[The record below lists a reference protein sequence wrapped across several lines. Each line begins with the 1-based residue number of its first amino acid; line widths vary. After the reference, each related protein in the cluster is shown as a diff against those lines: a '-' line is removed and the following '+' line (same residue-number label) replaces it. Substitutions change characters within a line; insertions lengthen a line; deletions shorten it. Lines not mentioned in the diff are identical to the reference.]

1 MIALES
7 GCWRLVGGVLG
18 GGILGEAC
26 SQSQTCPAH
35 SSVLRP
41 FPLPAGALVICTC
54 WGCTR
59 VSSLGCK
66 ELKGLDCAMVGGPL
80 TEALLF
86 IPLSS
91 ISRCWTDAWFQDA
104 LVSEM
109 LADNCLGLLLEIVLL
124 VKAGEESI
132 FLPLL

>member
-1 MIALES
+1 ML
-7 GCWRLVGGVLG
+7 CNDHFQ
-18 GGILGEAC
+18 EAF
-26 SQSQTCPAH
+26 QTRDSRPMMSFGLLSTTLLSPCQTA
-35 SSVLRP
+35 LRP